1 MIKTFASA
9 SEPFPAI
16 LGNSVLF
23 SFLMETA
30 MPEKI
35 MLMSFLIET
44 AIHDDREAR
53 RRLKIFWI
61 QARRRRIFL

>member
-1 MIKTFASA
+1 M
-9 SEPFPAI
+9 
-16 LGNSVLF
+16 LF

-30 MPEKI
+30 MPEKN

-61 QARRRRIFL
+61 QARRRRIFFVIHVLEVMISIKKILSSS